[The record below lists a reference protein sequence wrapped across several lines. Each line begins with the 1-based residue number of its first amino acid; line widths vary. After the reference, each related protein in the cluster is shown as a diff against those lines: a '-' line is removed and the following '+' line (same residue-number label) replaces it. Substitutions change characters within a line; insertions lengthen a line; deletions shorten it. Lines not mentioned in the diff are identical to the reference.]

1 MSLTPCP
8 HEVWKLSEKRT
19 DTMRGVDRD
28 ERDDEGEGV
37 KVMCLGL
44 ALVAVKARVVGGV
57 AKAGSFW

>member
-8 HEVWKLSEKRT
+8 HEVWKLRENRT
-19 DTMRGVDRD
+19 DTMRGVERD
-28 ERDDEGEGV
+28 ERDVEVEGLR
-37 KVMCLGL
+37 VMCLGL